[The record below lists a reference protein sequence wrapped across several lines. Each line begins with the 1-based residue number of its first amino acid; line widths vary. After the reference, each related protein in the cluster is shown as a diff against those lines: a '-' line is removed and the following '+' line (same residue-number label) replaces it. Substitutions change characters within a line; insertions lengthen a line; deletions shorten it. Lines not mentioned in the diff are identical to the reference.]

1 MIFFFSWI
9 IMNWKKYPQNS
20 FFFDIVWILYLSLYC
35 TDEVLF
41 YYYFFLYRLMK
52 PHNSFYGFYLICSK
66 LHTDSSMRNCPI
78 FSISKFRPFHCLL
91 QFFYSSWRFLCVCCF
106 FLFSFCISLL
116 HFSLLFKSG
125 FEIDY
130 YYKYH
135 HFQYKL
141 VTLHLN
147 RSIRVF
153 IHNLF
158 WSWMVF
164 WCNDFE

>member
-1 MIFFFSWI
+1 MTFDWFFFFL
-9 IMNWKKYPQNS
+9 NHYELEKYPQNS
-20 FFFDIVWILYLSLYC
+20 FFFFEIVWILYLSLYC

-78 FSISKFRPFHCLL
+78 FLFQSFGHFILL

-116 HFSLLFKSG
+116 HFSLLFEVGSKWITIINTITFNIS
-125 FEIDY
+125 
-130 YYKYH
+130 
-135 HFQYKL
+135 
-141 VTLHLN
+141 
-147 RSIRVF
+147 
-153 IHNLF
+153 
-158 WSWMVF
+158 
-164 WCNDFE
+164 